1 MYRFLHKI
9 PYVQVADV
17 YRQCHILIKSSILES
32 FSYPPLEMMATG
44 GCVVVAPNGGNV
56 EYLENEKNCLFYEQG
71 NEQDAIKQIE
81 RLICDNQLRMQL
93 IENGIKTAEKRNWDK
108 IKKDIIALYQK

>member
-1 MYRFLHKI
+1 MFF
-9 PYVQVADV
+9 
-17 YRQCHILIKSSILES
+17 IKSI
-32 FSYPPLEMMATG
+32 
-44 GCVVVAPNGGNV
+44 GCI
-56 EYLENEKNCLFYEQG
+56 YCLFYEQG